1 MLDLRSPDPHRA
13 AADRRVALVAGGG
26 AVVLLTF
33 VAVLAGAGAKA
44 VWVGGTLAFALFPWL
59 LAFNGRPYLLDDA
72 LAGKPFAGR
81 GERAGVWATAPAAG
95 ALLALLFVAALGVG
109 AFPGLLLSLAGAA
122 GYTAL
127 IVRSERAYER
137 AIYLDLTVLELR
149 FQAITDARPR
159 HRPNIKGSDPFN
171 LRTG

>member
-26 AVVLLTF
+26 AVMLLTF
-33 VAVLAGAGAKA
+33 VAVLTGAGARA
-44 VWVGGTLAFALFPWL
+44 VWVGGTLVFALFPWL

-95 ALLALLFVAALGVG
+95 ALLALLAIGSLGVG
-109 AFPGLLLSLAGAA
+109 TLLGLLLCLAGAA
-122 GYTAL
+122 AYTAL

-159 HRPNIKGSDPFN
+159 RRRQPKGVRP
-171 LRTG
+171 L

>member
-59 LAFNGRPYLLDDA
+59 LAFNGRPYLLDGA
-72 LAGKPFAGR
+72 LAGKSFAGR
-81 GERAGVWATAPAAG
+81 GERAGIWATAPAAG
-95 ALLALLFVAALGVG
+95 ALLAPLAVGALGVG
-109 AFPGLLLSLAGAA
+109 TVPGLLLCLAGAA

-127 IVRSERAYER
+127 IARSERAYER

-149 FQAITDARPR
+149 FQAIADARPR
-159 HRPNIKGSDPFN
+159 RRRMKGTDPFSS
-171 LRTG
+171 RAG